1 MGKVYKN
8 IVMEDV
14 LDIIRKRGFYFICT
28 KVLYPDFVGPKYIIV
43 TDDSDVTVKHPNI
56 RLYTHRRI

>member
-1 MGKVYKN
+1 MGKIYKN

-14 LDIIRKRGFYFICT
+14 LDIIRKRGFYFIRT

-43 TDDSDVTVKHPNI
+43 TDDPDVTAKHPK
-56 RLYTHRRI
+56 TRRMC